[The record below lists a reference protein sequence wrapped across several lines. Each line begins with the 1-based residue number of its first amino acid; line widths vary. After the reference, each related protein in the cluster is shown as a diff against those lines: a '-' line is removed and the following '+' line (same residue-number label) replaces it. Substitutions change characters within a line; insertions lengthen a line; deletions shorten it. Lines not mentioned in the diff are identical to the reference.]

1 MSDLRLRRNE
11 ATQRIMK
18 ALARLVATE
27 PLPVRLDDGSTP
39 VVVAVPE
46 EPVQDMLARLHRAG
60 GAANV
65 VVDYV
70 DSFYVASFFSSA
82 LPAAAVGDPADVHN
96 NSNVGMLID
105 WLLAQPHGAGA
116 FRMNGARLSDSAPE
130 SPQVR
135 EHEYQF

>member
-1 MSDLRLRRNE
+1 MSDLTLRRNE

-27 PLPVRLDDGSTP
+27 PLPVRLDDGSSP
-39 VVVAVPE
+39 VVIAVPE
-46 EPVQDMLARLHRAG
+46 EPVKDMLDRLHRAG

-65 VVDYV
+65 VIDYV
-70 DSFYVASFFSSA
+70 DSFSVVSFYSSDIPNAASD
-82 LPAAAVGDPADVHN
+82 DPADVHH

-105 WLLAQPHGAGA
+105 WIHAQPDGSAA
-116 FRMNGARLSDSAPE
+116 FRMNGSEAPAP
-130 SPQVR
+130 SMDVPRIR